1 MEVLSRML
9 RKTEEGGFISGFPI
23 GNNVRISH
31 LLFADDSI
39 LLCEADPQPLMYMQL
54 VLFFFEA
61 VIGLR
66 VNMTKSEMV
75 SVGDMP
81 NLAMLA
87 DIMNCQVGSLPMNY
101 LGLPLGASFK
111 SKAIWNSVLEKMER
125 KLSGWKSFYLSKGGR
140 LTLIKSTLSSLPTY
154 YLSLFTI
161 PVSIAKRIEKL
172 QRNFLWGGKKEG
184 VTHHLLSWESV
195 CSPIIYGGLGI
206 RKLIVFNKALLGKWL
221 WRFGVEESH
230 FWRRVIATKYGI
242 QTGGWTS
249 KSIRGTHGCGLWKS
263 IQSGWAD
270 FVQYVDFEVGIGN
283 RI

>member
-9 RKTEEGGFISGFPI
+9 RKTEEGGFISGFSI

-39 LLCEADPQPLMYMQL
+39 LLCEADPQQLMYMQL

-101 LGLPLGASFK
+101 LGLSLGASFK
-111 SKAIWNSVLEKMER
+111 SKAI
-125 KLSGWKSFYLSKGGR
+125 
-140 LTLIKSTLSSLPTY
+140 
-154 YLSLFTI
+154 
-161 PVSIAKRIEKL
+161 
-172 QRNFLWGGKKEG
+172 
-184 VTHHLLSWESV
+184 
-195 CSPIIYGGLGI
+195 
-206 RKLIVFNKALLGKWL
+206 
-221 WRFGVEESH
+221 
-230 FWRRVIATKYGI
+230 
-242 QTGGWTS
+242 
-249 KSIRGTHGCGLWKS
+249 
-263 IQSGWAD
+263 
-270 FVQYVDFEVGIGN
+270 
-283 RI
+283 